1 MKKRQ
6 YVPHV
11 IVDGRLECR
20 AEGGCTDERA
30 VNNWLP
36 ATSEY
41 FNKLSASSAGF
52 SHLCKKDH
60 LTYARKRRRGDM
72 GLSVALASLTH
83 SIPRDARRA
92 GVPIAPE
99 MLKARTRGPFLLS
112 IWLRQNGQ
120 CVICDCE
127 LDLQTP
133 MAVGLDKIIPELGYV
148 AGNMQF
154 LCCSCN
160 RRKGDLTPE
169 TAWPLMRYFI
179 RSSDAIATRAFYE
192 LLKPRE
198 AA

>member
-1 MKKRQ
+1 MKKRR
-6 YVPHV
+6 YLRAV
-11 IVDGRLECR
+11 VDGKLECH

-41 FNKLSASSAGF
+41 FNKLSVVPVGF
-52 SHLCKKDH
+52 SRLCKKDH
-60 LTYARKRRRGDM
+60 LAYTRKRRRGDM
-72 GLSVALASLTH
+72 GLSVALASLAH
-83 SIPRDARRA
+83 NMLRRGRES

-99 MLKARTRGPFLLS
+99 MLKASTRGPLLLP

-133 MAVGLDKIIPELGYV
+133 KAVQLDKIIPKLGYV

-160 RRKGDLTPE
+160 RRKDNLTPE

>member
-1 MKKRQ
+1 MKKRR
-6 YVPHV
+6 YVHI

-20 AEGGCTDERA
+20 AKGGCTDERA

-41 FNKLSASSAGF
+41 FSKSPTKPSGFAGV
-52 SHLCKKDH
+52 CKKDQAA
-60 LTYARKRRRGDM
+60 YERRRRLGSL
-72 GLSVALASLTH
+72 GLAVALASRT
-83 SIPRDARRA
+83 SGIPRRARLT
-92 GVPIAPE
+92 GLPIAPE
-99 MLKARTRGPFLLS
+99 MLKARTRGPLLLS

-120 CVICDCE
+120 CVICECE
-127 LDLQTP
+127 LDLQ
-133 MAVGLDKIIPELGYV
+133 ALKVVELDKIIPELGYV
-148 AGNMQF
+148 IGNMQF
-154 LCCSCN
+154 LCVNCN
-160 RRKGDLTPE
+160 RRKDNLTPE